1 MHCIRCGVDNPEDAR
16 FCGQCG
22 APMPD
27 AGLRAG
33 TGVSRQ
39 ITCPSCG
46 EGNDPDNRACRTCGV
61 QLHRDEVVTLDAP
74 VVFEPAP
81 SGASIPPRLFGD
93 LVSETLRL
101 YRRHLHLL
109 LAISIVPQLPGLLG
123 LAELTLW
130 QVGLLSTVGLVLQAI
145 AQGAVVHLVA
155 SICAGSS
162 TTVDASYRRALR
174 SAPSLVADQAV
185 FTLLLA
191 ASALLAL
198 FLVGIPLFF
207 LFLVLLIFFPQ
218 AIMVEGFPFLDAFRR
233 SARLVRGHWWRVF
246 GISLA
251 FILVYLTPSVLLVF
265 LASPKVA
272 TVLLMVVG
280 TLGMPWMMIGTTLLY
295 FDLRVRK
302 EGFNLEALSLELG
315 RGRPG

>member
-1 MHCIRCGVDNPEDAR
+1 MRCIQCGADNPENAR

-22 APMPD
+22 VTLEA
-27 AGLRAG
+27 LRPG
-33 TGVSRQ
+33 VETGEPEQ
-39 ITCPSCG
+39 IACAVCG
-46 EGNDPDNRACRTCGV
+46 ERNSPAAMVCRACGL
-61 QLHRDEVVTLDAP
+61 QLHGEEVVTLDAP
-74 VVFEPAP
+74 VVLEPGP
-81 SGASIPPRLFGD
+81 SVASIPPRLFGD

-101 YRRHLHLL
+101 YRRHLQLF

-130 QVGLLSTVGLVLQAI
+130 QVGLLSAVGLVLQAI
-145 AQGAVVHLVA
+145 AQGAVVHAVA
-155 SICAGSS
+155 SISAGSS
-162 TTVDASYRRALR
+162 ATLDASYWRALR
-174 SAPSLVADQAV
+174 WSPSLVADQAV

-218 AIMVEGFPFLDAFRR
+218 AIMVEGFPFLNAFRR
-233 SARLVRGHWWRVF
+233 SAGLVRGHWWRVF
-246 GISLA
+246 GISMA

-295 FDLRVRK
+295 FDLRIRK
-302 EGFNLEALSLELG
+302 EGFNLDVLSLELT
-315 RGRPG
+315 RGAPG